1 MVTFCLYSFILYTS
15 NVDKIRL
22 YYLINI
28 IIVYILI
35 NDSRTIDKYVIL
47 YIYRLE
53 RQLYNCIMHCFNC
66 YVATKN
72 QVVLFILNYKFKSVL
87 KRDEIFFSGTFI
99 FDRYLFPV
107 FYKRSNLK
115 YISLQLIHFLA

>member
-53 RQLYNCIMHCFNC
+53 RQ
-66 YVATKN
+66 
-72 QVVLFILNYKFKSVL
+72 
-87 KRDEIFFSGTFI
+87 
-99 FDRYLFPV
+99 
-107 FYKRSNLK
+107 
-115 YISLQLIHFLA
+115 